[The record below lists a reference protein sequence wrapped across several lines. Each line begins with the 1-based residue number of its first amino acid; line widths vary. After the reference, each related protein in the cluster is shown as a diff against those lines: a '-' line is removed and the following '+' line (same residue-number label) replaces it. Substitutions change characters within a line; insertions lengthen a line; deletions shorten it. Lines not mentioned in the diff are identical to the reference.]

1 MRKFVKIAMI
11 FVGTVL
17 GIFIFN
23 LVLYANSP
31 GYRKTLGGMV
41 EEKNYV
47 QGVAASD
54 ATVQSAENSVN
65 SEESVSE
72 ATPDASSK
80 VEDMVPDTK
89 SDEEAV
95 AGTRSDK
102 EAVADARAEERT
114 LEPEAEEKVIV
125 DKTYHEDCGTG
136 KGYWVITYSD
146 GSVGLE

>member
-41 EEKNYV
+41 EEKSYE
-47 QGVAASD
+47 Q
-54 ATVQSAENSVN
+54 Q
-65 SEESVSE
+65 E
-72 ATPDASSK
+72 A
-80 VEDMVPDTK
+80 VEDAKVQAAHSSTSEDAPAPSTEVVETVPDTK
-89 SDEEAV
+89 PVEEV
-95 AGTRSDK
+95 APDTKS
-102 EAVADARAEERT
+102 ETETET
-114 LEPEAEEKVIV
+114 PEPEAEEKVVV

>member
-1 MRKFVKIAMI
+1 MRKFTKIAMI

-23 LVLYANSP
+23 LVLYANNP
-31 GYRKTLGGMV
+31 GYRSALGSMV
-41 EEKNYV
+41 EEKSYD

-54 ATVQSAENSVN
+54 ATAQTAENSVN
-65 SEESVSE
+65 AEESVSE
-72 ATPDASSK
+72 AAPVASSK
-80 VEDMVPDTK
+80 VEDMVPDT
-89 SDEEAV
+89 
-95 AGTRSDK
+95 
-102 EAVADARAEERT
+102 RAEERT
-114 LEPEAEEKVIV
+114 LEPESEEKVIV

>member
-41 EEKNYV
+41 EEKSYE
-47 QGVAASD
+47 Q
-54 ATVQSAENSVN
+54 Q
-65 SEESVSE
+65 E
-72 ATPDASSK
+72 A
-80 VEDMVPDTK
+80 VEDAKVQATQSSTSEDAPAPSTEVVETVPDTK
-89 SDEEAV
+89 SVEEASPV
-95 AGTRSDK
+95 TET
-102 EAVADARAEERT
+102 EAVPET
-114 LEPEAEEKVIV
+114 SEPDVEEKVIV

>member
-11 FVGTVL
+11 FVGMVL

-47 QGVAASD
+47 QEET
-54 ATVQSAENSVN
+54 ATDVEEQATENSTY
-65 SEESVSE
+65 
-72 ATPDASSK
+72 A
-80 VEDMVPDTK
+80 VETVPDTK
-89 SDEEAV
+89 KVEEV
-95 AGTRSDK
+95 APDTKS
-102 EAVADARAEERT
+102 ETETET
-114 LEPEAEEKVIV
+114 PEPEAEEKVVV

>member
-1 MRKFVKIAMI
+1 MRKFTKIAMI

-23 LVLYANSP
+23 LVLYANNP
-31 GYRKTLGGMV
+31 GYRSALGGMV
-41 EEKNYV
+41 EEKSYD

-54 ATVQSAENSVN
+54 ATAQTAENSVN
-65 SEESVSE
+65 AEESVSE
-72 ATPDASSK
+72 AAPVANSK
-80 VEDMVPDTK
+80 VEDMVP
-89 SDEEAV
+89 
-95 AGTRSDK
+95 
-102 EAVADARAEERT
+102 DARAEERT
-114 LEPEAEEKVIV
+114 LEPESEEKVIV

>member
-1 MRKFVKIAMI
+1 MRKFTKIAMI

-23 LVLYANSP
+23 LVLYANNP
-31 GYRKTLGGMV
+31 GYRSALGGMV
-41 EEKNYV
+41 EEKNYD

-54 ATVQSAENSVN
+54 ATAQTAENSVN
-65 SEESVSE
+65 AEESVSE
-72 ATPDASSK
+72 AAPVASSK
-80 VEDMVPDTK
+80 VEDMVPDT
-89 SDEEAV
+89 
-95 AGTRSDK
+95 
-102 EAVADARAEERT
+102 RAEERT
-114 LEPEAEEKVIV
+114 LEPESEEKVIV

>member
-1 MRKFVKIAMI
+1 MRKFTKIAMI

-23 LVLYANSP
+23 LVLYANNP
-31 GYRKTLGGMV
+31 GYRRALGGMV
-41 EEKNYV
+41 EEKSYD

-54 ATVQSAENSVN
+54 ATAQTAENGVN
-65 SEESVSE
+65 AEESVSE
-72 ATPDASSK
+72 AAPVANSK
-80 VEDMVPDTK
+80 VEDMVP
-89 SDEEAV
+89 
-95 AGTRSDK
+95 
-102 EAVADARAEERT
+102 DARAEERT
-114 LEPEAEEKVIV
+114 LEPESEEKVIV

>member
-11 FVGTVL
+11 FVGMVL

-47 QGVAASD
+47 QEET
-54 ATVQSAENSVN
+54 ATDVEEQATENSTY
-65 SEESVSE
+65 
-72 ATPDASSK
+72 A
-80 VEDMVPDTK
+80 VEIVPDTK
-89 SDEEAV
+89 PVEEV
-95 AGTRSDK
+95 APDTKS
-102 EAVADARAEERT
+102 ETETET
-114 LEPEAEEKVIV
+114 PEPEAEEKVVV

>member
-1 MRKFVKIAMI
+1 MRKFTKIAMI

-23 LVLYANSP
+23 LVLYANNP
-31 GYRKTLGGMV
+31 GYRSALGGMV
-41 EEKNYV
+41 EEKSYD
-47 QGVAASD
+47 QGEAAP
-54 ATVQSAENSVN
+54 V
-65 SEESVSE
+65 
-72 ATPDASSK
+72 ASSK
-80 VEDMVPDTK
+80 VEDMVPDIR

-114 LEPEAEEKVIV
+114 LEPESEEKVIV

>member
-11 FVGTVL
+11 FVGMVL

-47 QGVAASD
+47 QEET
-54 ATVQSAENSVN
+54 ATDVEEQATENSTY
-65 SEESVSE
+65 
-72 ATPDASSK
+72 A
-80 VEDMVPDTK
+80 VEIVPDTK
-89 SDEEAV
+89 PVEEV
-95 AGTRSDK
+95 APDNKSET
-102 EAVADARAEERT
+102 ETET
-114 LEPEAEEKVIV
+114 PEPEAEEKVVV

>member
-11 FVGTVL
+11 FVGMVL

-31 GYRKTLGGMV
+31 EYRKTLGGMV

-47 QGVAASD
+47 QEET
-54 ATVQSAENSVN
+54 ATDVEEQATENSTY
-65 SEESVSE
+65 
-72 ATPDASSK
+72 A
-80 VEDMVPDTK
+80 VETVPDTK
-89 SDEEAV
+89 PVEEVASDTKSETE
-95 AGTRSDK
+95 T
-102 EAVADARAEERT
+102 ET
-114 LEPEAEEKVIV
+114 PEPEAEEKVVV

>member
-1 MRKFVKIAMI
+1 MRKFTKIAMI

-23 LVLYANSP
+23 LVLYANNP
-31 GYRKTLGGMV
+31 GYRSALGSMV
-41 EEKNYV
+41 EEKSYD
-47 QGVAASD
+47 QGEAAP
-54 ATVQSAENSVN
+54 V
-65 SEESVSE
+65 
-72 ATPDASSK
+72 ASSK
-80 VEDMVPDTK
+80 VEDMVPDTR

-114 LEPEAEEKVIV
+114 LEPESEEKVIV

-146 GSVGLE
+146 ESVGLE